1 MSRNPLLEAYLA
13 STRSRQP
20 NMAMTEIDSLFNP
33 YTYTGMNNATQVA
46 SLGDPSLVNQ
56 NIPMGRDPKA
66 SEPDFGASGFVDEFV
81 GTNIKEPTVNK
92 TPSLPQTQMSPF
104 DQFQRNIK
112 ENVFNPVTNEFEPTT
127 YLLDSIAPNYSQ
139 RITNFMTGATPD
151 MSQGQLDAIQQNV
164 RDVQQNVLDTTAAMP
179 AGSTTQEIFDQAQ
192 QNFTGFDTQGN
203 FIGPTDP
210 GTAAMQRAGR
220 LPDPEPGFAQD
231 FFSSLFGGGDDGD
244 SNSIFNF

>member
-13 STRSRQP
+13 STRPRQP
-20 NMAMTEIDSLFNP
+20 NMAMTEVDSLFNP
-33 YTYTGMNNATQVA
+33 YTYTSMNDATRVA
-46 SLGDPSLVNQ
+46 SLPNVESDAETFSSMTTPELPTSSSGYPLLFREQPVKQEAVNTQ
-56 NIPMGRDPKA
+56 PVA
-66 SEPDFGASGFVDEFV
+66 
-81 GTNIKEPTVNK
+81 T
-92 TPSLPQTQMSPF
+92 QTQMSPY

-112 ENVFNPVTNEFEPTT
+112 ENVFNPRTNEFEPTT

-151 MSQGQLDAIQQNV
+151 MSQGKLDAIQQNV

-179 AGSTTQEIFDQAQ
+179 VGSTTQEIFDQAQ